1 MHAGAT
7 KRPEGGMNGRRAL
20 LGDESVFA
28 AHAAKAA
35 VHRKSVARQPAA
47 AYSSV
52 QRSTTN
58 RKDRT
63 MTKLASPAISTISTP
78 ARVAAFIGAVLM
90 SATVL
95 GATVS
100 GMQAGAQRE
109 APQVVELERATI
121 SATAVN

>member
-1 MHAGAT
+1 MNCA
-7 KRPEGGMNGRRAL
+7 EGHW
-20 LGDESVFA
+20 GDERVFA

-35 VHRKSVARQPAA
+35 VHRKSVARQGVD

-63 MTKLASPAISTISTP
+63 MTTITTIVTPAISTP
-78 ARVAAFIGAVLM
+78 ARVAAFVGAVLM

-100 GMQAGAQRE
+100 GMQGSVQFE
-109 APQVVELERATI
+109 TPQVVVLERATI
-121 SATAVN
+121 SATALN

>member
-1 MHAGAT
+1 
-7 KRPEGGMNGRRAL
+7 MNCAEAL
-20 LGDESVFA
+20 WGDERVFA

-35 VHRKSVARQPAA
+35 VHRKSVAWQPVA

-58 RKDRT
+58 RREDRT
-63 MTKLASPAISTISTP
+63 MTTITTISTQ
-78 ARVAAFIGAVLM
+78 ARVTAFVAAVLM

-100 GMQAGAQRE
+100 GMQASAQLQT
-109 APQVVELERATI
+109 PQIVVLERATI